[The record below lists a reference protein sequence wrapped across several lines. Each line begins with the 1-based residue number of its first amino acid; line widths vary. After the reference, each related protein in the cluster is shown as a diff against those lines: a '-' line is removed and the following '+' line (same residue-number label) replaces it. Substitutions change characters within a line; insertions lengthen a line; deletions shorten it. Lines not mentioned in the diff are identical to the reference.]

1 MNRNFRYVEF
11 RYDLGSGIAVIKSH
25 LPITAGQWHRVQAR
39 RWHRDG
45 MLRLDNGEDVSGQ
58 SGGDLRALDIDRE
71 SMYIGGIPIENDEKS
86 QKNISRIA
94 QNLGLRKVVG
104 NYVYIF
110 FKIMAI
116 S

>member
-1 MNRNFRYVEF
+1 
-11 RYDLGSGIAVIKSH
+11 
-25 LPITAGQWHRVQAR
+25 
-39 RWHRDG
+39 

-104 NYVYIF
+104 NYVYIVF
-110 FKIMAI
+110 IFKEA

>member
-1 MNRNFRYVEF
+1 M
-11 RYDLGSGIAVIKSH
+11 GSGIAVIKSN
-25 LPITAGQWHRVQAR
+25 LPVTPGQWHRVQAR

-71 SMYIGGIPIENDEKS
+71 SMYIGGIPVENSEKD

-94 QNLGLRKVVG
+94 ENLGLREVVG
-104 NYVYIF
+104 KYNYILLIINLFVEQ
-110 FKIMAI
+110 
-116 S
+116 

>member
-1 MNRNFRYVEF
+1 MIDPIFRYVEF

-25 LPITAGQWHRVQAR
+25 LQITPGKWHRVQAR

-71 SMYIGGIPIENDEKS
+71 SMYIGGIPIENDES
-86 QKNISRIA
+86 SDDEEASPKN
-94 QNLGLRKVVG
+94 GL
-104 NYVYIF
+104 
-110 FKIMAI
+110 
-116 S
+116 